1 MYPYIWHRIGRLHPD
16 SPLQH
21 EVAVWVPLME
31 RDLKHFP
38 FLTGLKNSQW
48 MLHSSTEPSS
58 SVQHRGRLST
68 LICLVHP
75 WVRMAV
81 TFLRLHERECS
92 SRLPVPHST
101 EMQSSQEK
109 KQPCACS
116 HLAGTAVC
124 EWRNSPCYG
133 TVSLAKNTKKKSKW
147 ICWEQKTQQ

>member
-1 MYPYIWHRIGRLHPD
+1 
-16 SPLQH
+16 
-21 EVAVWVPLME
+21 
-31 RDLKHFP
+31 
-38 FLTGLKNSQW
+38 

-133 TVSLAKNTKKKSKW
+133 TVSLAKNTKKKIKMDLLGAENSAIRTAYQINFKPRRNHRM
-147 ICWEQKTQQ
+147 I